1 MATLNKKLKIKS
13 GSSTQSC
20 NLYTTTTEAGTDN
33 LKLKVD
39 NTNVY
44 ASLTDTS
51 NSQASKGR
59 IKKNGTTKAI
69 AISGKPPYTEKSWT
83 TAGSYTFTVPTGVT
97 RIRVA
102 VCGGGGG
109 GATAADRYGSKG
121 EYTTATGGTGGTS
134 SFGSISATGGG
145 GGKAS
150 VCAYRTSSGKSGSTG
165 HVAYDMASGSAGSP
179 AGKQGLQMENYGP
192 YYSTYVFGRNLSF
205 SDTISQSNTNYGAGG
220 GANCADRDS
229 YWQCA
234 VTGSSGGYKS
244 TYLNVTAGSTIKVVV
259 GAGGAMADANSF
271 GSANNGKSGFVLIAY
286 GGDI

>member
-1 MATLNKKLKIKS
+1 MATLNKKLKVKS

-44 ASLTDTS
+44 ASLTTTS

-83 TAGSYTFTVPTGVT
+83 TAGTYTFTVPSGVT

-109 GATAADRYGSKG
+109 GADPPYREG
-121 EYTTATGGTGGTS
+121 TTLTGKSGGTS
-134 SFGSISATGGG
+134 QFGNLIQATGGG
-145 GGKAS
+145 GGKIYCYDS
-150 VCAYRTSSGKSGSTG
+150 KSHYKTAGVSYSNNYYLG
-165 HVAYDMASGSAGSP
+165 AAGSP
-179 AGKQGLQMENYGP
+179 NG
-192 YYSTYVFGRNLSF
+192 
-205 SDTISQSNTNYGAGG
+205 
-220 GANCADRDS
+220 
-229 YWQCA
+229 
-234 VTGSSGGYKS
+234 
-244 TYLNVTAGSTIKVVV
+244 TAGSTIGFNLKFEKGSGSY
-259 GAGGAMADANSF
+259 GAGGIGYYKQSEGGSGGFNSSYVNVEPLATYTIIV
-271 GSANNGKSGFVLIAY
+271 GTGGTAALNHMSGHYAGNGTSGFVLIAY

>member
-44 ASLTDTS
+44 ASLTNTS
-51 NSQASKGR
+51 DSQASKGR

-83 TAGSYTFTVPTGVT
+83 TAGTYTFTVPTGVT

-109 GATAADRYGSKG
+109 ASVALDAYDSDGEPVTASASV
-121 EYTTATGGTGGTS
+121 GGTS
-134 SFGSISATGGG
+134 RFGSVSATGGG
-145 GGKAS
+145 GGYSS
-150 VCAYRTSSGKSGSTG
+150 VDAWRRQGNKGTSQGGTYNG
-165 HVAYDMASGSAGSP
+165 HAGTAGSP
-179 AGKQGLQMENYGP
+179 NGHVGIYNTSGGTYSYG
-192 YYSTYVFGRNLSF
+192 YRYGRNLSF
-205 SDTISQSNTNYGAGG
+205 SDTTSESNTNYGAGG
-220 GANCADRDS
+220 GGNRNDQDGTRQDIA
-229 YWQCA
+229 
-234 VTGSSGGYKS
+234 TGGSGGFNS
-244 TYLNVTAGSTIKVVV
+244 TYLNVTAGSSYSIKV
-259 GAGGAMADANSF
+259 GAGGSAADNSYK
-271 GSANNGKSGFVLIAY
+271 STVTNGKSGFVLIAY